1 MSLFDQDAFPPL
13 RHFSEFCELSLL
25 CKIWVITFCI
35 VLLNNLEN
43 WPKFNHWHTKRKL
56 LSKHQSDFH
65 PSKNTLTLD
74 VDSLAEICGP
84 RLFYSSCF
92 IDLDH
97 IQLFVMVFSKNL
109 TCFCSEVEGKI
120 SKCLL
125 LPPSKIKWKLCHCQV
140 TSDFPHLQFKH
151 FRKIQI
157 FKIPKHISTIEKYTA
172 VVNDIGSRFI

>member
-1 MSLFDQDAFPPL
+1 MSNHIFYCLIKQFGKLTQIQSPTY
-13 RHFSEFCELSLL
+13 
-25 CKIWVITFCI
+25 KKKITF
-35 VLLNNLEN
+35 
-43 WPKFNHWHTKRKL
+43 
-56 LSKHQSDFH
+56 KHQSDFH

-92 IDLDH
+92 IDLDY

-109 TCFCSEVEGKI
+109 TCLYSEVEGKI

-125 LPPSKIKWKLCHCQV
+125 LPSSKINWKLCHCPL
-140 TSDFPHLQFKH
+140 TWDFPHLQFKH

-157 FKIPKHISTIEKYTA
+157 FKIAKHISTIESMLQWLM
-172 VVNDIGSRFI
+172 I